1 MNVGI
6 RVWLGSCPRCSGDLT
21 ANREGDRDGGSLTCI
36 QCGHVLYL
44 APVVG
49 EAAPAPRVA

>member
-1 MNVGI
+1 MNAGI

-44 APVVG
+44 APVAG
-49 EAAPAPRVA
+49 EAAPSPRAA